1 VRAPSIHFVL
11 VALRREERASEMGA
25 SCRFSTL
32 VAHFKQFRERS
43 ANPLSSGGVWVDEV

>member
-1 VRAPSIHFVL
+1 MRAPSIHFVL

-32 VAHFKQFRERS
+32 VAHFKQQSERS
-43 ANPLSSGGVWVDEV
+43 TNPLSSGGVWMDGV